1 MRQERFRAFRMA
13 ETNVNNETIASVTMI
28 IKPNLDKRMDKQTN
42 KQSNKQ
48 TRKQVVIVQY
58 GGVAFSTAA
67 LTLDQ
72 WLWCIF
78 FGFGV
83 LVWGQII
90 TSIPTKKI
98 PKRFT
103 WGSGPPDEMMDVTS
117 SLVEDGSS
125 GSLSHDMRRSG
136 QILWIRGLT
145 RLQTQIRVVN
155 AFRSST
161 DGRFELK
168 TQLSRSRE
176 LLRQMQANRNE

>member
-1 MRQERFRAFRMA
+1 MTVVLHSLILILRQNYVRH
-13 ETNVNNETIASVTMI
+13 
-28 IKPNLDKRMDKQTN
+28 LY
-42 KQSNKQ
+42 
-48 TRKQVVIVQY
+48 QVLIVQY

-67 LTLDQ
+67 LTLEQ

-78 FGFGV
+78 FGVGV
-83 LVWGQII
+83 LVWGQLI
-90 TSIPTKKI
+90 TTIPTKKI
-98 PKRFT
+98 PKKFT

-125 GSLSHDMRRSG
+125 GSLSQDMKRSG

-176 LLRQMQANRNE
+176 LLRQMQANIQH